1 MRNVWEV
8 GGGLKY
14 CSGLGEI
21 LQLCLFCD
29 SIRIFFFV
37 QKGRR
42 WHAKTCGVAQ
52 AVKIFGA
59 YP

>member
-29 SIRIFFFV
+29 SIRIFFLY
-37 QKGRR
+37 RR
-42 WHAKTCGVAQ
+42 DVGGMPRPAEWHRL
-52 AVKIFGA
+52 
-59 YP
+59 